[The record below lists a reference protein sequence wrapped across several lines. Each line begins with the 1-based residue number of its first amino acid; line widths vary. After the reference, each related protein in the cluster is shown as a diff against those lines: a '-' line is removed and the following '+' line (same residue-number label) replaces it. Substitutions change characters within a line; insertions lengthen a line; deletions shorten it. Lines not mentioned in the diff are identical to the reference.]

1 MAKPDPGNVMRPLTV
16 VIPTYNEADNLA
28 PLTAEL
34 WSLPI
39 PDLRILIVD
48 DASPDGTGELAE
60 DLAARNPGRLRVIR
74 RAGKLG
80 LGTAYTT
87 GFRAAL
93 EAGAQA
99 VAQMDADFSHSPA
112 YLPGF
117 LEALESCDAVL
128 GSRYVPGGQLDER
141 WGLGRVM
148 LSWFG
153 NFYARTILG
162 LRVQDATGGFR
173 VWRRETLAGMPLER
187 ILSSGYV
194 FQVEM
199 AFVAQRL
206 GYRLVEMP
214 IYFEDRRI
222 GRSKMT
228 LRIQAEAALRV
239 WQVLLAHRRLTPADR
254 RSLS

>member
-1 MAKPDPGNVMRPLTV
+1 MRSLTV
-16 VIPTYNEADNLA
+16 VIPTYNEADNLT

-34 WSLPI
+34 WGLPI
-39 PDLRILIVD
+39 PDLHLLIVD
-48 DASPDGTGELAE
+48 DGSPDGTGELAE
-60 DLAARNPGRLRVIR
+60 EIAARNPGKLEVIR

-80 LGTAYTT
+80 LGTAYIT
-87 GFRAAL
+87 GFRTAL
-93 EAGAQA
+93 ASGTQA
-99 VAQMDADFSHSPA
+99 IAQMDADFSHSPA
-112 YLPGF
+112 YLPTF
-117 LEALESCDAVL
+117 LEALESSDAVF
-128 GSRYVPGGQLDER
+128 GSRYVPGGQLDAR

-162 LRVQDATGGFR
+162 LRVLDATGGFR
-173 VWRRETLAGMPLER
+173 VWRRETLAAMPLER
-187 ILSSGYV
+187 ILSNGYV

-206 GYRLVEMP
+206 GFRLAEMP

-222 GRSKMT
+222 GQSKMT

-239 WQVLLAHRRLTPADR
+239 WQVLRAHGRLSPADR
-254 RSLS
+254 RPLV